1 MVVIRKNLFV
11 IVILVNLMVLIRKTF
26 LFIVIFVILN
36 DSRQDNP
43 DQARLAQTR
52 TD

>member
-1 MVVIRKNLFV
+1 MVLLRKTLLFMVVFV
-11 IVILVNLMVLIRKTF
+11 SLMVFIRKTL
-26 LFIVIFVILN
+26 LFIVIFVIFN